1 VGRTPHDGARH
12 DTLAAYQ
19 DFPMPLILASSSPY
33 RRALLQRL
41 NLPFAVQSPDIDE
54 RPRPDETPLA
64 LALRLAQEKAAAVA
78 VQHPGALVIG
88 SDQVAVF
95 QGEPIGKPGSFQA
108 ARDQLRRFSGGDVL
122 FHTALCVTDGQR
134 VLLEQVPTEC
144 RFLALDDARIEH
156 YLRVEQPFDT
166 AGSAKAEQLG
176 IALMERMR
184 SDDPSALIGLP
195 LIALCRMLRAFGL
208 EPLAHHPQT

>member
-1 VGRTPHDGARH
+1 
-12 DTLAAYQ
+12 
-19 DFPMPLILASSSPY
+19 MPLILASSSPY

-54 RPRPDETPLA
+54 SPRADETPLD
-64 LALRLAQEKAAAVA
+64 LALRLAQEKAAVIAA
-78 VQHPGALVIG
+78 QHPGALVIG

-95 QGEPIGKPGSFQA
+95 QGEPVGKPGSFEA
-108 ARDQLRRFSGGDVL
+108 ARAQLRRFSGHDVL

-134 VLLEQVPTEC
+134 SLLEQVPTAC

-176 IALMERMR
+176 IALMESMR

-208 EPLAHHPQT
+208 EPLAPHETAS

>member
-1 VGRTPHDGARH
+1 
-12 DTLAAYQ
+12 
-19 DFPMPLILASSSPY
+19 MPLILASSSPY

-41 NLPFAVQSPDIDE
+41 ALPFSVESPDIDE
-54 RPRPDETPLA
+54 SPRAGETPLD
-64 LALRLAQEKAAAVA
+64 LALRLAQEKAAVVA
-78 VQHPGALVIG
+78 RRHPGALVIG

-95 QGEPIGKPGSFQA
+95 EGEPIGKPGSFDA
-108 ARDQLRRFSGGDVL
+108 ARTQLRRFSGHEVI

-134 VLLEQVPTEC
+134 HLLDQVPTEC
-144 RFLALDDARIEH
+144 RFLPLDDARIEH

-184 SDDPSALIGLP
+184 SDDPTALIGLP
-195 LIALCRMLRAFGL
+195 LIALCRMLRSFGL
-208 EPLAHHPQT
+208 EPLATYSGMTP

>member
-1 VGRTPHDGARH
+1 MR
-12 DTLAAYQ
+12 
-19 DFPMPLILASSSPY
+19 LILASSSPY

-41 NLPFAVQSPDIDE
+41 KLPFAVESPDIDE
-54 RPRPDETPLA
+54 SPRPGESPLA
-64 LALRLAQEKAAAVA
+64 LSLRLAQEKAAVIAA
-78 VQHPGALVIG
+78 RHPGALVIG

-95 QGEPIGKPGSFQA
+95 EGEPIGKPGSFEA
-108 ARDQLRRFSGGDVL
+108 ARAQLRRFSGREVL

-134 VLLEQVPTEC
+134 PLLEQVPTEC
-144 RFLALDDARIEH
+144 RFLTLDDVRIEH

-176 IALMERMR
+176 VALMERMR
-184 SDDPSALIGLP
+184 SDDPTALIGLP

-208 EPLAHHPQT
+208 EPLASHPELPEIQS

>member
-1 VGRTPHDGARH
+1 M
-12 DTLAAYQ
+12 L
-19 DFPMPLILASSSPY
+19 LILASSSPY

-41 NLPFAVQSPDIDE
+41 TLPFDVQSPDIDE
-54 RPRPDETPLA
+54 SPRPGESPLD
-64 LALRLAQEKAAAVA
+64 LAVRLAHEKAAAVA
-78 VQHPGALVIG
+78 ARHPGALVIG

-95 QGEPIGKPGSFQA
+95 DGEPIGKPGSFEA
-108 ARDQLRRFSGGDVL
+108 ARAQLRRFSGQDVL

-134 VLLEQVPTEC
+134 SLVEHVPTEC

-176 IALMERMR
+176 VALMERMR

-208 EPLAHHPQT
+208 EPLAPHPDI